1 MNNKDISSTW
11 ETLKRLREEGKLSTP
26 TQQDIENEPTALA
39 FTYNDAEPK
48 SKCFK
53 TKNILSNIL
62 KLIALLFGII
72 PIILAIPSVIIFFI
86 AEHFEF
92 IDSTDELANDMQ
104 NLNIKQDNISDKYK
118 EAYDN
123 YLRLFA
129 GYEDVPTINW
139 FVHECENNEDFKNK
153 FLNNITNI

>member
-11 ETLKRLREEGKLSTP
+11 ETMKKLRSEGKLSIP

-39 FTYNDAEPK
+39 FTYNDLEPK
-48 SKCFK
+48 KDGLK
-53 TKNILSNIL
+53 IKNILSNIL

-123 YLRLFA
+123 YLTLFA
-129 GYEDVPTINW
+129 GYEDIPTINW

>member
-1 MNNKDISSTW
+1 MSNKDISSTW
-11 ETLKRLREEGKLSTP
+11 ETMKKLRSEGKLSIP

-39 FTYNDAEPK
+39 FTYNDSEPK

-62 KLIALLFGII
+62 KFIAILFGII

-92 IDSTDELANDMQ
+92 IDSTDKLANDMQ

-118 EAYDN
+118 EAYYN
-123 YLRLFA
+123 YLRLFT
-129 GYEDVPTINW
+129 GYEDVPSIHW
-139 FVHECENNEDFKNK
+139 FIHECNNNEDFKNK

>member
-1 MNNKDISSTW
+1 MNNKDITSTW
-11 ETLKRLREEGKLSTP
+11 EIMKKLRKEGKLSIP
-26 TQQDIENEPTALA
+26 SQQDIENEPTALA
-39 FTYNDAEPK
+39 FTYNDSEPK

-62 KLIALLFGII
+62 KLIAILFGII

-92 IDSTDELANDMQ
+92 IDSTDELANDME

-123 YLRLFA
+123 YLKLFA
-129 GYEDVPTINW
+129 GYEDIPTINW